1 VGWRAEGATEEAK
14 AAEALGPCLVETEG
28 GEGAR
33 AVVDSVALM
42 AAVGKE
48 AARVAVAMGVATG
61 EGGREA
67 VVMEVVGWEAGWE
80 AAEKAAG

>member
-61 EGGREA
+61 
-67 VVMEVVGWEAGWE
+67 
-80 AAEKAAG
+80 